1 MLKPN
6 QTNKNIKRY
15 VVFLRDFH
23 TTLGSPKTFTIYN
36 HVKTY
41 VLWRRF
47 FSETCEFVRMMDGH
61 RNGKVST
68 EMKNLARTTT
78 QMNYDMASAGPGG
91 FRGSEVSYTPHTGG
105 WIRWEG
111 AWAGKP
117 CVGFLAQKIE
127 DIKRFREVRK
137 RIYNTNH
144 Y

>member
-23 TTLGSPKTFTIYN
+23 TTLGSPKTCTIYN

-78 QMNYDMASAGPGG
+78 QMNYDMASAGPRG
-91 FRGSEVSYTPHTGG
+91 FRGLGGQLYTSNRWMDSLGRGLGREALCRVFGPKNRGHKEVPGS
-105 WIRWEG
+105 
-111 AWAGKP
+111 
-117 CVGFLAQKIE
+117 QKT
-127 DIKRFREVRK
+127 DL
-137 RIYNTNH
+137 
-144 Y
+144 